1 MNVADW
7 RCETGRPLPL
17 PPSPLPDQKPCLSE
31 DDGLPL
37 LCHSCLTC
45 GCSLIGSR
53 GAINSLPARIRI
65 H

>member
-17 PPSPLPDQKPCLSE
+17 PPSHLPDQKPCLSE

-37 LCHSCLTC
+37 LCHRCLTC

-53 GAINSLPARIRI
+53 GAINSLSARIPI